1 MQVLIEIS
9 ARHAHLSAGALE
21 ALFGKGHELKKLKGL
36 SQKGEFAAEEKVVLK
51 TPKGELELRIIG
63 PIRPATQ
70 VELSATE
77 ARKLGLNPP
86 VRLSGNIAGSEKGTL
101 AGPAGEA
108 ALAEGIILAKR
119 HIHISDIEAEE
130 FGLANGQ
137 IVSVK
142 VPGPRSLTFH
152 DVEVRAKESFSF
164 AMHIDTDEAN
174 AANVQTGVQGF
185 IEGIQSEG

>member
-174 AANVQTGVQGF
+174 AAGVSGENSKGE
-185 IEGIQSEG
+185 IIG